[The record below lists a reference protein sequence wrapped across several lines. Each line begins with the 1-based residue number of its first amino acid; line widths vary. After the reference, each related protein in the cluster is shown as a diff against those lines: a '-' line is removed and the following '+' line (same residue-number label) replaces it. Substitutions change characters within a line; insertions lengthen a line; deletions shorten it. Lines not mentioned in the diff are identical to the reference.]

1 MRFEWLIIG
10 DSFIHNQKDFIK
22 VTNNSAE
29 SVSSGEVV
37 YFNPL
42 QEVDAVDFD
51 DMLLIDDMDGF
62 N

>member
-10 DSFIHNQKDFIK
+10 DSFIYDQKDFIK
-22 VTNNSAE
+22 VTNNSGE
-29 SVSSGEVV
+29 SVATGEVV

-42 QEVDAVDFD
+42 QEVDAIDFE
-51 DMLLIDDMDGF
+51 DMLIIDDMEGF